1 MDMAGDAVT
10 RPVRRCAT
18 TDADEERKD
27 ASVPVELTV
36 RDGGDVRVPRVEGMP
51 EAGYDEGEL
60 VACEQRETPIS
71 RKTLEPRTS
80 AVDTRKKK
88 AAMSS
93 RDETG
98 RREDEQ
104 RVGPIRGG
112 DKEQTAVPKP
122 TTTTSSARLVDAGEH
137 RGMKFSRRT
146 MTQYGLGILEQHTQR
161 GSRKT
166 RPSEVVPPLRS
177 IKTGDVG
184 DRLALDAT
192 GPLTTPKEGRRY
204 VIAAVGYVT
213 RYAVTTTVKQRTA
226 ENVAKFLIQQVVLK
240 FGPFRER
247 LTDGAPELTDLVIEQ
262 LVMLLQTQIINPVPY
277 DEEITEQSS
286 DVLVELRRGRRRSQ
300 ARRYVLE
307 YGIRPTRAADGR
319 NEPKTLKMLSES
331 AEDSCAEPY
340 GSDLWHASEVS
351 GRVEHV
357 GAADEN
363 RTAEIQYPDVML

>member
-1 MDMAGDAVT
+1 MSESTEDSCAEQYGSDRWHASEVSGRVKHVGAADENRTAEIQYPDVMLWASSTDEDSGGNEEELEDGAGQQFVT

-122 TTTTSSARLVDAGEH
+122 TTTTSSAR
-137 RGMKFSRRT
+137 
-146 MTQYGLGILEQHTQR
+146 
-161 GSRKT
+161 
-166 RPSEVVPPLRS
+166 
-177 IKTGDVG
+177 
-184 DRLALDAT
+184 
-192 GPLTTPKEGRRY
+192 
-204 VIAAVGYVT
+204 
-213 RYAVTTTVKQRTA
+213 
-226 ENVAKFLIQQVVLK
+226 
-240 FGPFRER
+240 
-247 LTDGAPELTDLVIEQ
+247 
-262 LVMLLQTQIINPVPY
+262 
-277 DEEITEQSS
+277 
-286 DVLVELRRGRRRSQ
+286 
-300 ARRYVLE
+300 
-307 YGIRPTRAADGR
+307 
-319 NEPKTLKMLSES
+319 TLKMLSES

>member
-122 TTTTSSARLVDAGEH
+122 TTTTSSAR
-137 RGMKFSRRT
+137 
-146 MTQYGLGILEQHTQR
+146 
-161 GSRKT
+161 
-166 RPSEVVPPLRS
+166 
-177 IKTGDVG
+177 
-184 DRLALDAT
+184 
-192 GPLTTPKEGRRY
+192 
-204 VIAAVGYVT
+204 
-213 RYAVTTTVKQRTA
+213 
-226 ENVAKFLIQQVVLK
+226 
-240 FGPFRER
+240 
-247 LTDGAPELTDLVIEQ
+247 
-262 LVMLLQTQIINPVPY
+262 
-277 DEEITEQSS
+277 
-286 DVLVELRRGRRRSQ
+286 
-300 ARRYVLE
+300 
-307 YGIRPTRAADGR
+307 
-319 NEPKTLKMLSES
+319 TLKMLSES

-357 GAADEN
+357 GTADEN

>member
-104 RVGPIRGG
+104 R
-112 DKEQTAVPKP
+112 
-122 TTTTSSARLVDAGEH
+122 
-137 RGMKFSRRT
+137 
-146 MTQYGLGILEQHTQR
+146 
-161 GSRKT
+161 
-166 RPSEVVPPLRS
+166 
-177 IKTGDVG
+177 
-184 DRLALDAT
+184 
-192 GPLTTPKEGRRY
+192 
-204 VIAAVGYVT
+204 
-213 RYAVTTTVKQRTA
+213 
-226 ENVAKFLIQQVVLK
+226 
-240 FGPFRER
+240 
-247 LTDGAPELTDLVIEQ
+247 
-262 LVMLLQTQIINPVPY
+262 TQIINPVPY